1 MQMVV
6 LVLLVVVLLVEVE
19 VVVLLAVSSTH
30 LLVVS
35 VDKRV
40 LDIMVTVVVLVD
52 HEVYL
57 HTEILIGL
65 EQYQKMIKVH
75 FLAPQD
81 M

>member
-19 VVVLLAVSSTH
+19 VVDLPVVSSVH
-30 LLVVS
+30 QLVVS

>member
-1 MQMVV
+1 MVV
-6 LVLLVVVLLVEVE
+6 LVLLVVVLLVEVVE
-19 VVVLLAVSSTH
+19 VDPLVVLSTQ
-30 LLVVS
+30 LVVVS

-57 HTEILIGL
+57 HTEIRIGL

>member
-1 MQMVV
+1 MVD
-6 LVLLVVVLLVEVE
+6 LVHLVVVLLVEVVE
-19 VVVLLAVSSTH
+19 VDPLVVLSTQ
-30 LLVVS
+30 LVVVS

-40 LDIMVTVVVLVD
+40 LDIMVTVVVLVE

>member
-1 MQMVV
+1 MLEVDP
-6 LVLLVVVLLVEVE
+6 LVVVSTQ
-19 VVVLLAVSSTH
+19 LA
-30 LLVVS
+30 VVS

-75 FLAPQD
+75 SLALKD

>member
-1 MQMVV
+1 MVV

-19 VVVLLAVSSTH
+19 VVDLPVVSSVH
-30 LLVVS
+30 QLVVS

>member
-1 MQMVV
+1 MVV
-6 LVLLVVVLLVEVE
+6 LVLLVVVLLVEVVE
-19 VVVLLAVSSTH
+19 VDPLVVLSTQ
-30 LLVVS
+30 LVVVS

>member
-1 MQMVV
+1 MVD
-6 LVLLVVVLLVEVE
+6 LVHLVVVLLVEVVE
-19 VVVLLAVSSTH
+19 VDPLVVLSTQ
-30 LLVVS
+30 LVVVS

>member
-19 VVVLLAVSSTH
+19 VVDLLVVSSVH
-30 LLVVS
+30 QLVVS

-40 LDIMVTVVVLVD
+40 LDIMVTVVVLVE
-52 HEVYL
+52 HEVCL
-57 HTEILIGL
+57 HIEVVIGL

-75 FLAPQD
+75 SLALKD

>member
-1 MQMVV
+1 MYKRQ
-6 LVLLVVVLLVEVE
+6 VLLVVVLLVEVVE
-19 VVVLLAVSSTH
+19 VDPLVVLSTQLAVV
-30 LLVVS
+30 L